1 MSKKQGKSCD
11 NLSKPK
17 KSHNMLNL
25 NGNMKFLGLLKGS
38 MSLVKVGQ
46 IYGKN
51 ESSIY
56 NI

>member
-1 MSKKQGKSCD
+1 
-11 NLSKPK
+11 
-17 KSHNMLNL
+17 
-25 NGNMKFLGLLKGS
+25 LLKGS

-56 NI
+56 NIWDKG